1 MRVKAVF
8 FFFFF
13 FESIDSNPLEHSFPL
28 ERYLT
33 EERPQSIIVAGHVL
47 EQIIE
52 IANCGGEGSSL
63 MGAECMNVSLLICWL
78 MTGF

>member
-1 MRVKAVF
+1 MRVKAF
-8 FFFFF
+8 FCLFVC
-13 FESIDSNPLEHSFPL
+13 FESIDSNPLEHSYPL

-52 IANCGGEGSSL
+52 IANCGGEGSGL
-63 MGAECMNVSLLICWL
+63 MGAGCMSVSLLICWL
-78 MTGF
+78 MTSF